1 MGCQAARSVKSRKM
15 KHDVLNVAFNANDG
29 FTHYVSHSIRH
40 FEGVAHKMHS
50 SFTFTLRVNS
60 YVTVTKDSASDRLV
74 NLHIAKTRRRNH
86 KRMQP
91 KDAMLNF

>member
-1 MGCQAARSVKSRKM
+1 MGCQAAYSVKSRKM

-29 FTHYVSHSIRH
+29 VTHYVSHNIRH
-40 FEGVAHKMHS
+40 FEGVVHKMHS

-60 YVTVTKDSASDRLV
+60 YVTVTKGSASDKLV
-74 NLHIAKTRRRNH
+74 NLHITKTRRRNN